1 MVIALL
7 QSTEIDFCLKVEY
20 LHKANSDGIVI
31 QDMSQ
36 PLVNCCNLNDLP
48 RTKTLRAIRPNRAVH
63 KTIFVTVL
71 N

>member
-1 MVIALL
+1 MTLL
-7 QSTEIDFCLKVEY
+7 QSTEIDFCLKVQY
-20 LHKANSDGIVI
+20 LHKTDSDGIVI

-48 RTKTLRAIRPNRAVH
+48 RTKTLQAILPNRAVH
-63 KTIFVTVL
+63 KSMFVTAL